1 MHAVRL
7 HEFGPAE
14 NLTYEEVP
22 DPVAASGQVR
32 IEVEAAGVHL
42 MDTVLRAGSAGG
54 GPVPPPE
61 LPTIPGREVAGRVDA
76 VGPGVAKSW
85 IGKRV
90 VVHLGP
96 VPGGYA
102 ELAVAKVTSVHE
114 IPDHLD
120 SATAVATIGTGR
132 TAMGILEQAA
142 LTADDVVLITSAA
155 GGMGSLFV
163 QAARNSGALV
173 VGLAGGVE
181 KVRRVQ
187 ELGAQVAVD
196 YTAGGWGEQVATQ
209 LRGWGDQVATQ
220 PGGWGEQV
228 ATQLGGRELTVVLD
242 GVGGAVGQQ
251 AFELLGIGGRLLMFG
266 WSGGGPIQ
274 LTTEDLMARGLSATW
289 AIGPKLMRKLR
300 TLETAALNESIEGHW
315 TPLLTKYPLA
325 KAADAHRALENR
337 ETVGKVVLIPA

>member
-1 MHAVRL
+1 MYAVRL

-14 NLTYEEVP
+14 NLGYEEVP
-22 DPVAASGQVR
+22 DPVASAGQVR

-42 MDTVLRAGSAGG
+42 MDTALRAGTAGG
-54 GPVPPPE
+54 GPVAPPE

-76 VGPGVAKSW
+76 VGPGVDESW

-102 ELAVAKVTSVHE
+102 ELAVAKVESLHE

-120 SATAVATIGTGR
+120 GATAVAGIGTGR
-132 TAMGILEQAA
+132 TAAGILEQAA
-142 LTADDVVLITSAA
+142 LGPEDFVLVTAAA

-163 QAARNSGALV
+163 QAARNAGASI
-173 VGLAGGVE
+173 VGLAGGAD
-181 KVRRVQ
+181 KVALVRA
-187 ELGAQVAVD
+187 LGGQVAID
-196 YTAGGWGEQVATQ
+196 YTAADWP
-209 LRGWGDQVATQ
+209 DQVKKR
-220 PGGWGEQV
+220 
-228 ATQLGGRELTVVLD
+228 LDGRELTVVLD
-242 GVGGAVGQQ
+242 GVGGENGQR
-251 AFELLGIGGRLLMFG
+251 AFELLGVGGRLLMFG

-274 LTTEDLMARGLSATW
+274 LTTQDLMARGLSATW

-300 TLETAALNESIEGHW
+300 ALETAALRESIEGRW
-315 TPLLTKYPLA
+315 APLLTKYPLA

-337 ETVGKVVLIPA
+337 ETAGKVVLIPA

>member
-22 DPVAASGQVR
+22 DPVAESGQVR
-32 IEVEAAGVHL
+32 IQVEAAGVHL
-42 MDTVLRAGSAGG
+42 MDTVLRAGNAGG
-54 GPVPPPE
+54 GPIPPPE

-96 VPGGYA
+96 NPGGYA
-102 ELAVAKVTSVHE
+102 DLAVAKVQSLHE

-120 SATAVATIGTGR
+120 GPTAVATIGTGR
-132 TAMGILEQAA
+132 TATGILEQAA
-142 LTADDVVLITSAA
+142 ISKDDVVLITAAA
-155 GGMGSLFV
+155 GGMGNLFV
-163 QAARNSGALV
+163 QAARNAGAHT
-173 VGLAGGVE
+173 VGLAGGPE
-181 KVRRVQ
+181 KVKLVQ
-187 ELGAQVAVD
+187 DLGAQVAID
-196 YTAGGWGEQVATQ
+196 YTAGDWP
-209 LRGWGDQVATQ
+209 DQVKA
-220 PGGWGEQV
+220 E
-228 ATQLGGRELTVVLD
+228 LDGRELTVVLD
-242 GVGGAVGQQ
+242 GVAGETGQR

-274 LTTEDLMARGLSATW
+274 LTTNDLIARGLTATW
-289 AIGPKLMRKLR
+289 AIGPKLMSRLR
-300 TLETAALNESIEGHW
+300 ALEAKALHESIEGHW
-315 TPLLTKYPLA
+315 TPLVTKYPLA

>member
-22 DPVAASGQVR
+22 DPEAEHGQVR
-32 IEVEAAGVHL
+32 IQVEAAGVHL
-42 MDTVLRAGSAGG
+42 VDTVLRAGNAGG
-54 GPVPPPE
+54 GPIAPPE
-61 LPTIPGREVAGRVDA
+61 LPTIPGREIAGRVDA

-90 VVHLGP
+90 VVHLGAN
-96 VPGGYA
+96 PGGYA
-102 ELAVAKVTSVHE
+102 DLAVAKVQSLHE

-120 SATAVATIGTGR
+120 SPTAVATIGTGR
-132 TAMGILEQAA
+132 TAAGILEQAA
-142 LTADDVVLITSAA
+142 LQPTDAVLITAAA

-163 QAARNSGALV
+163 QAARNAGALTI
-173 VGLAGGVE
+173 GLAGGPE
-181 KVRRVQ
+181 KVEQVHD
-187 ELGAQVAVD
+187 LGAQIAID
-196 YTAGGWGEQVATQ
+196 YTADDWPEQVTKQ
-209 LRGWGDQVATQ
+209 LD
-220 PGGWGEQV
+220 E
-228 ATQLGGRELTVVLD
+228 RELTVVLD
-242 GVGGAVGQQ
+242 GVAGENGQR

-274 LTTEDLMARGLSATW
+274 VTTDDLMARGLTATW

-300 TLETAALNESIEGHW
+300 ALEAEALKQSIEGNW
-315 TPLLTKYPLA
+315 TPLLTKYPLS